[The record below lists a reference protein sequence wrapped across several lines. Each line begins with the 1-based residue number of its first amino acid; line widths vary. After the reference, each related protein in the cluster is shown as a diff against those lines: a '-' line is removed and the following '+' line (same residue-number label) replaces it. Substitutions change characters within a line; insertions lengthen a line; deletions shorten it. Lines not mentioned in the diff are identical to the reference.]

1 MANININTKKSLNRV
16 QLMKENNT
24 NLEYLYIDGV
34 KVGCMGSVNEKD
46 REAGLAVIQRIV
58 DNSNKT
64 GMALVMEV
72 MAQVQ
77 FEANM
82 NEKEINPDEVLEVK
96 VDGIAYPC
104 VLSYEKKAL
113 YDEAGEEICNA
124 RDIDCELDE
133 RALKALL
140 EARAVNAIREDNDN
154 KYNDYEDEDE
164 DCEDDCEED
173 YE

>member
-1 MANININTKKSLNRV
+1 MANINNSKKVLNRV
-16 QLMKENNT
+16 QLMRENNS
-24 NLEYLYIDGV
+24 NLEFLYIDNIR
-34 KVGCMGSVNEKD
+34 VGCMGSVNDRD

-58 DNSNKT
+58 DNSDKT
-64 GMALVMEV
+64 G

-77 FEANM
+77 FESSM

-96 VDGIAYPC
+96 VDGITYPC

-113 YDEAGEEICNA
+113 FDEAGEEICNT

-140 EARAVNAIREDNDN
+140 EARAINALRNDLAG

-164 DCEDDCEED
+164 DDEED

>member
-24 NLEYLYIDGV
+24 NLEYLYIDNIKIGV
-34 KVGCMGSVNEKD
+34 MGSISEKD
-46 REAGLAVIQRIV
+46 KEAGLAAIQRIV
-58 DNSNKT
+58 DNSDKT

-77 FEANM
+77 FESSM

-96 VDGIAYPC
+96 VDGITYPC

-113 YDEAGEEICNA
+113 FDEAGDEICNT

-140 EARAVNAIREDNDN
+140 EARAINAIRNDN
-154 KYNDYEDEDE
+154 ENKCNDYEDEDE
-164 DCEDDCEED
+164 DCEED

>member
-16 QLMKENNT
+16 QLMKENDT
-24 NLEYLYIDGV
+24 NLEYLYIDGI
-34 KVGCMGSVNEKD
+34 KCGCMGSVNDRD

-58 DNSNKT
+58 DNSDKT

-72 MAQVQ
+72 MAQVN
-77 FEANM
+77 FEASM

-96 VDGIAYPC
+96 VDGITYPC

-113 YDEAGEEICNA
+113 YDEAGEEICNT

-140 EARAVNAIREDNDN
+140 EARAVNAIHEDNES

-164 DCEDDCEED
+164 DDDCEKDWE
-173 YE
+173 

>member
-24 NLEYLYIDGV
+24 NLEYLYIDGI
-34 KVGCMGSVNEKD
+34 KYGCMGSVNDRD

-58 DNSNKT
+58 DNSDKT

-72 MAQVQ
+72 MAQVN
-77 FEANM
+77 FEASM

-96 VDGIAYPC
+96 VDGITYPC
-104 VLSYEKKAL
+104 VLNYEKKAL
-113 YDEAGEEICNA
+113 YDEAGEEICNT

-140 EARAVNAIREDNDN
+140 EARAVNAIREDNES

-164 DCEDDCEED
+164 DDDCEKDWE
-173 YE
+173 

>member
-1 MANININTKKSLNRV
+1 MANNNINTKKSLNRV

-24 NLEYLYIDGV
+24 NMEFLYIDGI
-34 KVGCMGSVNEKD
+34 KCGCMGSVND
-46 REAGLAVIQRIV
+46 RDHEAGLAVIQRIV

-77 FEANM
+77 FESSM

-96 VDGIAYPC
+96 VDDITYPC

-140 EARAVNAIREDNDN
+140 EARAVNALREDLAS
-154 KYNDYEDEDE
+154 KYDDCEDEDE
-164 DCEDDCEED
+164 DKDDEED

>member
-1 MANININTKKSLNRV
+1 MANINSSKKVLNRV
-16 QLMKENNT
+16 QLMRENNT
-24 NLEYLYIDGV
+24 GLEFLYIDNIR
-34 KVGCMGSVNEKD
+34 VGCMGSVNDRD

-58 DNSNKT
+58 DNSDKT

-77 FEANM
+77 FESSM

-96 VDGIAYPC
+96 VDGITYPC

-113 YDEAGEEICNA
+113 FDEAGDEICNT

-140 EARAVNAIREDNDN
+140 EARAINAIRNDN
-154 KYNDYEDEDE
+154 ENKCNDYEDEDE
-164 DCEDDCEED
+164 DCEED

>member
-24 NLEYLYIDGV
+24 NMEFLYIDGIRC
-34 KVGCMGSVNEKD
+34 GCMGSVNERD

-58 DNSNKT
+58 DNSDKT

-77 FEANM
+77 FEASM
-82 NEKEINPDEVLEVK
+82 NEKEINSDEVLEVK
-96 VDGIAYPC
+96 VDGITYPC

-113 YDEAGEEICNA
+113 FDEAGEEICNA

-140 EARAVNAIREDNDN
+140 EARAVNAIRNDN
-154 KYNDYEDEDE
+154 ESKYNDYEDEDE
-164 DCEDDCEED
+164 DCEED
-173 YE
+173 WE

>member
-1 MANININTKKSLNRV
+1 MANITNNKKNMNRV
-16 QLMKENNT
+16 QLMRENNS
-24 NLEYLYIDGV
+24 NMEFLYIDGI
-34 KVGCMGSVNEKD
+34 KAGCMGSINDRD

-64 GMALVMEV
+64 GFDLVMEV
-72 MAQVQ
+72 MSQVQ
-77 FEANM
+77 FEAAM
-82 NEKEINPDEVLEVK
+82 NEKGVNPDEVLEVK
-96 VDGIAYPC
+96 VGGLTYPC

-140 EARAVNAIREDNDN
+140 EARAKVAIREDETYSCD
-154 KYNDYEDEDE
+154 DEDE
-164 DCEDDCEED
+164 DDDCEDDWE
-173 YE
+173 

>member
-16 QLMKENNT
+16 QIMKENDT
-24 NLEYLYIDGV
+24 NLEYLYIDNIRVGV
-34 KVGCMGSVNEKD
+34 MGSVNDHD
-46 REAGLAVIQRIV
+46 REKAIAAIQRMV

-64 GMALVMEV
+64 GMALVMEI
-72 MAQVQ
+72 MLQSQ
-77 FEANM
+77 FEASM
-82 NEKEINPDEVLEVK
+82 NEKGINPDEVLEVK
-96 VDGIAYPC
+96 VDGITYPC

-113 YDEAGEEICNA
+113 YDEAGEEICNT

-140 EARAVNAIREDNDN
+140 EARAINALRKDLASKYDNC
-154 KYNDYEDEDE
+154 EDEDE
-164 DCEDDCEED
+164 DCEED

>member
-16 QLMKENNT
+16 QLMKENDT
-24 NLEYLYIDGV
+24 NLEYLYIDNIRVGV
-34 KVGCMGSVNEKD
+34 MGSVNDHD
-46 REAGLAVIQRIV
+46 REKALAAIQRMV

-64 GMALVMEV
+64 GMALVMEI
-72 MAQVQ
+72 MLQSQ
-77 FEANM
+77 FEASM

-96 VDGIAYPC
+96 VDGITYPC
-104 VLSYEKKAL
+104 ILSYEKKAL
-113 YDEAGEEICNA
+113 FDEAGEEICNT

-140 EARAVNAIREDNDN
+140 EARAINALRKDLAS
-154 KYNDYEDEDE
+154 KYDDCEDEDE
-164 DCEDDCEED
+164 DCEED

>member
-24 NLEYLYIDGV
+24 NLEYLYIDGI
-34 KVGCMGSVNEKD
+34 KCGCMGSVNDRD

-58 DNSNKT
+58 DNSDKT

-77 FEANM
+77 FESSM

-96 VDGIAYPC
+96 VDGITYPC

-113 YDEAGEEICNA
+113 FDEAGEEICNT

-140 EARAVNAIREDNDN
+140 EARAVNAIRNDN
-154 KYNDYEDEDE
+154 ESKYNNCDEDDE
-164 DCEDDCEED
+164 NDWE
-173 YE
+173 

>member
-1 MANININTKKSLNRV
+1 MANINNSKKVLNRV
-16 QLMKENNT
+16 QLMRENNS
-24 NLEYLYIDGV
+24 NLEFLYIDNIR
-34 KVGCMGSVNEKD
+34 VGCMGSLNDRD

-58 DNSNKT
+58 DNSDKT

-77 FEANM
+77 FESSM

-96 VDGIAYPC
+96 VDGITYPC
-104 VLSYEKKAL
+104 VLSYEKKTL
-113 YDEAGEEICNA
+113 FDEAGVEICNT

-140 EARAVNAIREDNDN
+140 EARAINALRKDLASKYEDC
-154 KYNDYEDEDE
+154 EDEDE
-164 DCEDDCEED
+164 DCEED

>member
-1 MANININTKKSLNRV
+1 MANINSSKKVLNRV
-16 QLMKENNT
+16 QLMHENNT
-24 NLEYLYIDGV
+24 GLEFLYIDNIR
-34 KVGCMGSVNEKD
+34 VGCMGSVNDRD

-58 DNSNKT
+58 DNSDKT

-77 FEANM
+77 FESSM

-96 VDGIAYPC
+96 VDGITYPC

-113 YDEAGEEICNA
+113 FDEAGEEICNT

-140 EARAVNAIREDNDN
+140 EARAINAIRNDN
-154 KYNDYEDEDE
+154 ENKCNEYEDEDE
-164 DCEDDCEED
+164 DCEED

>member
-1 MANININTKKSLNRV
+1 MANININTKKSLNRI

-24 NLEYLYIDGV
+24 NIEFLYIDGI
-34 KVGCMGSVNEKD
+34 KCGCMGSVNDRD

-58 DNSNKT
+58 DNSDKT

-72 MAQVQ
+72 IAQVQ
-77 FEANM
+77 FEASM

-96 VDGIAYPC
+96 VDGITYPC

-113 YDEAGEEICNA
+113 FDEAGEEICNA

-140 EARAVNAIREDNDN
+140 EARAVNAIRNDN
-154 KYNDYEDEDE
+154 ESKYNDYEDEDE
-164 DCEDDCEED
+164 NCEED
-173 YE
+173 WE

>member
-24 NLEYLYIDGV
+24 NLEYLYIDNI
-34 KVGCMGSVNEKD
+34 KVGVMGSISEKD
-46 REAGLAVIQRIV
+46 KEAGLAAIQRIV
-58 DNSNKT
+58 DNSDKT

-72 MAQVQ
+72 MMQSQ
-77 FEANM
+77 FEASM

-96 VDGIAYPC
+96 VDGITYPC
-104 VLSYEKKAL
+104 VFSYEKKAL
-113 YDEAGEEICNA
+113 FDEAGEEICNT

-140 EARAVNAIREDNDN
+140 EARAINAIRNDN
-154 KYNDYEDEDE
+154 ENKCNDYEDEDE
-164 DCEDDCEED
+164 DCEED

>member
-1 MANININTKKSLNRV
+1 MANINNSKKVLNRV
-16 QLMKENNT
+16 QLMRENNS
-24 NLEYLYIDGV
+24 NLEFLYIDNIR
-34 KVGCMGSVNEKD
+34 VGCMGSVNDCD

-58 DNSNKT
+58 DNSDKT
-64 GMALVMEV
+64 DMALVMEV

-77 FEANM
+77 FEAAM

-96 VDGIAYPC
+96 VDGITYPC

-113 YDEAGEEICNA
+113 FDEAGEEICNT

-140 EARAVNAIREDNDN
+140 EARAVNAIRNDN
-154 KYNDYEDEDE
+154 ESKYNDYEDENE
-164 DCEDDCEED
+164 DCEED
-173 YE
+173 WE

>member
-1 MANININTKKSLNRV
+1 MANININTKKSLNRI

-24 NLEYLYIDGV
+24 NMELLYIDEI
-34 KVGCMGSVNEKD
+34 KCGCMGSVNDRD

-58 DNSNKT
+58 DNSDKT

-72 MAQVQ
+72 IAQVQ
-77 FEANM
+77 FEASM

-96 VDGIAYPC
+96 VDGITYPC

-113 YDEAGEEICNA
+113 FDEAGEEICNA

-140 EARAVNAIREDNDN
+140 EARAVNAIRNDN
-154 KYNDYEDEDE
+154 ESKYNDYEDEDE
-164 DCEDDCEED
+164 DCEED
-173 YE
+173 WE

>member
-24 NLEYLYIDGV
+24 NLEYLYIDNI
-34 KVGCMGSVNEKD
+34 KVGVMGSISEKD
-46 REAGLAVIQRIV
+46 KEAGLAAIQRIV
-58 DNSNKT
+58 DNSDKT

-72 MAQVQ
+72 MMQSQ
-77 FEANM
+77 FEASM

-96 VDGIAYPC
+96 VDGITYPC

-113 YDEAGEEICNA
+113 FDEAGEEICNT

-140 EARAVNAIREDNDN
+140 EARAVNAIRNDN
-154 KYNDYEDEDE
+154 ESKYNNCDDEDEDE
-164 DCEDDCEED
+164 DCEED

>member
-24 NLEYLYIDGV
+24 NLEYLYIDGI
-34 KVGCMGSVNEKD
+34 KCGCMGSVNDRD

-58 DNSNKT
+58 DNSDKT

-77 FEANM
+77 FESSM

-96 VDGIAYPC
+96 VDGITYPC

-113 YDEAGEEICNA
+113 FDEAGEEICNA

-140 EARAVNAIREDNDN
+140 EARAQVAIRNDSN
-154 KYNDYEDEDE
+154 YNNDYEDENE
-164 DCEDDCEED
+164 DDDCEEGW
-173 YE
+173 E

>member
-24 NLEYLYIDGV
+24 NMEFLYIDGI
-34 KVGCMGSVNEKD
+34 KCGCMGSVNDRD

-58 DNSNKT
+58 DNSDKT

-77 FEANM
+77 FESSM
-82 NEKEINPDEVLEVK
+82 NEKEINPDEV
-96 VDGIAYPC
+96 DGITYPC

-113 YDEAGEEICNA
+113 FDEAGEEICNT

-140 EARAVNAIREDNDN
+140 EARAINALRKDLASKYDNC
-154 KYNDYEDEDE
+154 EDEDE
-164 DCEDDCEED
+164 DCEED

>member
-1 MANININTKKSLNRV
+1 MANININTKKSLNRI

-24 NLEYLYIDGV
+24 NLEYLYIDEI
-34 KVGCMGSVNEKD
+34 KCGCMGSVNDRD
-46 REAGLAVIQRIV
+46 REAGLAAIQRIV
-58 DNSNKT
+58 DNSDKT

-77 FEANM
+77 FEASM

-96 VDGIAYPC
+96 VDGITYPC
-104 VLSYEKKAL
+104 ILSYKKKAL
-113 YDEAGEEICNA
+113 FDEAGEEICNT

-140 EARAVNAIREDNDN
+140 EARAVNAIRNDN
-154 KYNDYEDEDE
+154 ESKYNDYEDEDE
-164 DCEDDCEED
+164 DCEED
-173 YE
+173 WE

>member
-24 NLEYLYIDGV
+24 NMEFLYIDGI
-34 KVGCMGSVNEKD
+34 KCGCMGSVNDRD

-58 DNSNKT
+58 DNSDKT

-77 FEANM
+77 FESSM

-96 VDGIAYPC
+96 VDGITYPC

-113 YDEAGEEICNA
+113 FDEAGEEICNT

-140 EARAVNAIREDNDN
+140 EARAVNAIRNDN
-154 KYNDYEDEDE
+154 ESKYNNCDDEDEDE
-164 DCEDDCEED
+164 ED

>member
-1 MANININTKKSLNRV
+1 MANINSSKKVLNRV
-16 QLMKENNT
+16 QLMHENNT
-24 NLEYLYIDGV
+24 GLEFLYIDNIR
-34 KVGCMGSVNEKD
+34 VGCMGSVNDRD

-58 DNSNKT
+58 DNSDKT

-77 FEANM
+77 FESSM

-96 VDGIAYPC
+96 VDGITYPC

-113 YDEAGEEICNA
+113 FDEAGEEICNTH
-124 RDIDCELDE
+124 DIDCELDE

-140 EARAVNAIREDNDN
+140 EARAINALRGDLVN
-154 KYNDYEDEDE
+154 KYDDFEDEDE
-164 DCEDDCEED
+164 ECEED

>member
-24 NLEYLYIDGV
+24 NLEYLYIDGI
-34 KVGCMGSVNEKD
+34 KCGCMGSVND
-46 REAGLAVIQRIV
+46 RDRDAGLAVIQRIV
-58 DNSNKT
+58 DNSDKT
-64 GMALVMEV
+64 GYALVMEV

-77 FEANM
+77 FESSM

-96 VDGIAYPC
+96 VDGITYPC

-113 YDEAGEEICNA
+113 FDEAGDEICNT

-140 EARAVNAIREDNDN
+140 EARAINAIRNDN
-154 KYNDYEDEDE
+154 ENKCNDYEDEDE
-164 DCEDDCEED
+164 DCEED

>member
-24 NLEYLYIDGV
+24 NMEFLYIDGI
-34 KVGCMGSVNEKD
+34 KCGCMGSVNDRD

-58 DNSNKT
+58 DNSDKT
-64 GMALVMEV
+64 GMA
-72 MAQVQ
+72 Q
-77 FEANM
+77 FESSM

-96 VDGIAYPC
+96 VDGITYPC
-104 VLSYEKKAL
+104 VLNYEKKAL
-113 YDEAGEEICNA
+113 FDEAGEEICNT

-140 EARAVNAIREDNDN
+140 EARAVNALRKDLAN
-154 KYNDYEDEDE
+154 KYGDFEDEDE
-164 DCEDDCEED
+164 DCAED
-173 YE
+173 YEYSIICL

>member
-24 NLEYLYIDGV
+24 NLEYLYIDGI
-34 KVGCMGSVNEKD
+34 KCGCMGSVNDRD

-58 DNSNKT
+58 DNSDKT

-72 MAQVQ
+72 MAQVN
-77 FEANM
+77 FEASM

-96 VDGIAYPC
+96 VDGITYPC
-104 VLSYEKKAL
+104 VLNYEKKAL
-113 YDEAGEEICNA
+113 YDEAGEEICNT

-140 EARAVNAIREDNDN
+140 EARAVNAIREDNES

-164 DCEDDCEED
+164 DDDCEKDWE
-173 YE
+173 

>member
-24 NLEYLYIDGV
+24 NLEYLYIDGIR
-34 KVGCMGSVNEKD
+34 VGCMGSVNDRD

-58 DNSNKT
+58 DNSDKT

-77 FEANM
+77 FESSM

-96 VDGIAYPC
+96 VDGITYPC

-113 YDEAGEEICNA
+113 FDEAGEEICNA

-140 EARAVNAIREDNDN
+140 EARAQVAIRNDSN
-154 KYNDYEDEDE
+154 YNNDYEDENE
-164 DCEDDCEED
+164 DDDCEEGW
-173 YE
+173 E

>member
-1 MANININTKKSLNRV
+1 MANINSSKKVLNRV
-16 QLMKENNT
+16 QLMHENNT
-24 NLEYLYIDGV
+24 GLEFLYIDNIR
-34 KVGCMGSVNEKD
+34 VGCMGSVNDRD
-46 REAGLAVIQRIV
+46 REAGLAAIQRIV
-58 DNSNKT
+58 DNSDKT

-77 FEANM
+77 FESSM

-96 VDGIAYPC
+96 VDGITYPC
-104 VLSYEKKAL
+104 ILSYEKKAL
-113 YDEAGEEICNA
+113 FDEAGEEICNT

-140 EARAVNAIREDNDN
+140 EARAINALRDDLAI
-154 KYNDYEDEDE
+154 KYDDCEDEDE
-164 DCEDDCEED
+164 DDEED

>member
-24 NLEYLYIDGV
+24 NMEFLYIDGI
-34 KVGCMGSVNEKD
+34 KCGCMGSVNDRD

-77 FEANM
+77 FESSM

-96 VDGIAYPC
+96 VDGITYPC
-104 VLSYEKKAL
+104 ILSYEKKAL

-124 RDIDCELDE
+124 CDINCELDE

-140 EARAVNAIREDNDN
+140 EARAVNVLREDLASKHD
-154 KYNDYEDEDE
+154 DYEDEDE
-164 DCEDDCEED
+164 DEDCEED

>member
-24 NLEYLYIDGV
+24 NLEYLYIDNI
-34 KVGCMGSVNEKD
+34 KVGVMGSVSEKD
-46 REAGLAVIQRIV
+46 KEAGLTAIQRIV
-58 DNSNKT
+58 DNSDKT
-64 GMALVMEV
+64 GYALVMEV

-77 FEANM
+77 FESSM

-96 VDGIAYPC
+96 VNGITYPC

-113 YDEAGEEICNA
+113 FDEAGEEICNT

-140 EARAVNAIREDNDN
+140 EARAVNAIRNDN
-154 KYNDYEDEDE
+154 ESKYNDCDDEDEDE
-164 DCEDDCEED
+164 DCENDWE
-173 YE
+173 

>member
-1 MANININTKKSLNRV
+1 MTNININTKKSLNRV

-24 NLEYLYIDGV
+24 NLEYLYIDGI
-34 KVGCMGSVNEKD
+34 KCGCMGSVNDRD

-58 DNSNKT
+58 DNSDKT

-72 MAQVQ
+72 MAQVN
-77 FEANM
+77 FEASM

-96 VDGIAYPC
+96 VDGITYPC

-113 YDEAGEEICNA
+113 YDEAGEEICNT

-140 EARAVNAIREDNDN
+140 EARAVNAIREDNES

-164 DCEDDCEED
+164 DDDCEKDWE
-173 YE
+173 

>member
-1 MANININTKKSLNRV
+1 MANININTKKSLNRI

-24 NLEYLYIDGV
+24 NMEFLYIDGI
-34 KVGCMGSVNEKD
+34 KCGCMGSVNDRD

-58 DNSNKT
+58 DNSDKT

-77 FEANM
+77 FEASM
-82 NEKEINPDEVLEVK
+82 NEKEINPDEVFEVK
-96 VDGIAYPC
+96 VDGITYPC

-113 YDEAGEEICNA
+113 FDEAGEEICNA

-140 EARAVNAIREDNDN
+140 EARAVNAIRNDN
-154 KYNDYEDEDE
+154 ESKYNDYEDEDE
-164 DCEDDCEED
+164 DCEED
-173 YE
+173 WE